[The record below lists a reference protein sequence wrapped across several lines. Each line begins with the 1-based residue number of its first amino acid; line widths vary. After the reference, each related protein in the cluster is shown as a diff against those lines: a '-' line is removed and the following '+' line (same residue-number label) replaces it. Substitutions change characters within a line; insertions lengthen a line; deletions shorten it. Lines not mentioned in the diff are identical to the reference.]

1 MSHLKDPTTQYYT
14 GEYPK
19 QKQPTPGIQAK
30 MTPVPD
36 CGEKTYVGSGRL
48 KDRKALV
55 TGGDSGIGRAAA
67 IAYAREGADVAI
79 SYLPVEE
86 EDAQDVKKIIE
97 ECGRKAVLLPG
108 DLSDEKFA
116 RSLVHEAHKAL
127 GGLDI
132 MALVAGKQVAIPDIA
147 DLTSEQF
154 QKTFAINVFALFWLT
169 QEAIPLLPKGAS
181 IITTSSIQAYQPS
194 PHLLDYAATKAAI
207 LNYSRGL
214 AKQVAEKGIRV
225 NIVAP
230 GPIWTALQISGG
242 QTQDKIPQFGQ
253 KTPMKRAGQPAET
266 GPCICLSGKSGVELR
281 HRRSAW
287 RVRRRAF
294 RLKKCPVVKSNRA
307 SFLFCFGSFFADQTY
322 LQVTRLMQRIHYL
335 HQRLVI
341 DGFVRSE
348 EDGGVF
354 LAFG

>member
-132 MALVAGKQVAIPDIA
+132 MALVAGKQVA
-147 DLTSEQF
+147 
-154 QKTFAINVFALFWLT
+154 
-169 QEAIPLLPKGAS
+169 
-181 IITTSSIQAYQPS
+181 
-194 PHLLDYAATKAAI
+194 
-207 LNYSRGL
+207 
-214 AKQVAEKGIRV
+214 EKGIRV

-253 KTPMKRAGQPAET
+253 KTPMKRAGQPAELAPVYVYLASQESSYVT
-266 GPCICLSGKSGVELR
+266 AEVHGV
-281 HRRSAW
+281 
-287 RVRRRAF
+287 
-294 RLKKCPVVKSNRA
+294 C
-307 SFLFCFGSFFADQTY
+307 
-322 LQVTRLMQRIHYL
+322 
-335 HQRLVI
+335 
-341 DGFVRSE
+341 
-348 EDGGVF
+348 GGEH
-354 LAFG
+354 LG

>member
-1 MSHLKDPTTQYYT
+1 MAHLKDPTTQYYT

-169 QEAIPLLPKGAS
+169 QEAIPLLPKVQVS
-181 IITTSSIQAYQPS
+181 SPLRQSRHTS
-194 PHLLDYAATKAAI
+194 
-207 LNYSRGL
+207 
-214 AKQVAEKGIRV
+214 QVRIY
-225 NIVAP
+225 
-230 GPIWTALQISGG
+230 WTMRL
-242 QTQDKIPQFGQ
+242 
-253 KTPMKRAGQPAET
+253 
-266 GPCICLSGKSGVELR
+266 
-281 HRRSAW
+281 
-287 RVRRRAF
+287 RRRRF
-294 RLKKCPVVKSNRA
+294 
-307 SFLFCFGSFFADQTY
+307 
-322 LQVTRLMQRIHYL
+322 
-335 HQRLVI
+335 
-341 DGFVRSE
+341 
-348 EDGGVF
+348 
-354 LAFG
+354 